1 MDDRIL
7 KLIAVVNEVVSLD
20 LVLSLYLV
28 LGRLVE
34 LVLQK
39 FVAVTE

>member
-34 LVLQK
+34 LVLQE